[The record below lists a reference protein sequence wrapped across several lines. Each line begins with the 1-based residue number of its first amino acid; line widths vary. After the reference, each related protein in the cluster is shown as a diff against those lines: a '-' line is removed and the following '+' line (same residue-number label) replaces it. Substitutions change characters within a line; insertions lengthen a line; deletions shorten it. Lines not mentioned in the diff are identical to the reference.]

1 MIEGKDFYNLYKVSD
16 SDISKL
22 FALNAELNMR
32 TSLGNIRSFNNL
44 FYYLRKKIDKK
55 ALTDVKFRNAKSR
68 TYSSVPNYWAIV
80 NLLVYEHIKTN
91 IKLVVALSK
100 EIDFNKPI
108 ICSEEIKV
116 DGQVYYQRIPAYNTY
131 CSIVKHYLSYLNKGG
146 SDIDGEYEKLKK
158 RYMVKDT
165 TNLLEGLTDFMMVP
179 KEQPKQ
185 EVVKEPK
192 DVTNPA
198 NTVGYDVSYV
208 AI

>member
-22 FALNAELNMR
+22 FALNAELNMK
-32 TSLGNIRSFNNL
+32 TSLGNVRSFNNL

-55 ALTDVKFRNAKSR
+55 ALTDVKFRYAKSR

-80 NLLVYEHIKTN
+80 NLLVYEHIKAN
-91 IKLVVALSK
+91 IKLVLDISK

-108 ICSEEIKV
+108 ICSEEINV
-116 DGQVYYQRIPAYNTY
+116 DGQVYYQKIPAYNTY

-146 SDIDGEYEKLKK
+146 NDVDGEYEKLKK

-179 KEQPKQ
+179 KEPAKQ
-185 EVVKEPK
+185 KVVQEPK
-192 DVTNPA
+192 DLTDKTSTLDHEVN
-198 NTVGYDVSYV
+198 YV